1 MIYFCQD
8 FCWGTEINKKGGK
21 LMKKLEIIIR
31 PEKLEDLKDILT
43 VSGVTGMMIS
53 NIMGFGNQMGYTHQ
67 YRGVTY
73 SVNLVSKL
81 RVETVVKDEIVQEI
95 VDKVTETLSSGNVGD
110 GKSLFI
116 QLKKRFVFVLEKRGK
131 RIIKIEGDLL

>member
-1 MIYFCQD
+1 
-8 FCWGTEINKKGGK
+8 
-21 LMKKLEIIIR
+21 
-31 PEKLEDLKDILT
+31 
-43 VSGVTGMMIS
+43 MMIS

-116 QLKKRFVFVLEKRGK
+116 QLKKRFVFVLEKKGK
-131 RIIKIEGDLL
+131 THYKN

>member
-1 MIYFCQD
+1 
-8 FCWGTEINKKGGK
+8 
-21 LMKKLEIIIR
+21 MKKLEIIIR

-53 NIMGFGNQMGYTHQ
+53 NIMGFGNQIVYTHQ

-110 GKSLFI
+110 GKIFI
-116 QLKKRFVFVLEKRGK
+116 YPVEEAIRIRTGEKG
-131 RIIKIEGDLL
+131 ENAL

>member
-1 MIYFCQD
+1 
-8 FCWGTEINKKGGK
+8 
-21 LMKKLEIIIR
+21 MKKLEIIIR

-67 YRGVTY
+67 YRCVTY

-95 VDKVTETLSSGNVGD
+95 IDKVTKTLSSGNVGD
-110 GKSLFI
+110 GKI
-116 QLKKRFVFVLEKRGK
+116 FVYPVEEAI
-131 RIIKIEGDLL
+131 RIRTGETGENAL

>member
-1 MIYFCQD
+1 
-8 FCWGTEINKKGGK
+8 
-21 LMKKLEIIIR
+21 MKKLEIIIR

-81 RVETVVKDEIVQEI
+81 RVETVVQEI

-110 GKSLFI
+110 GKIFI
-116 QLKKRFVFVLEKRGK
+116 YPVEEAIRIRTGEKG
-131 RIIKIEGDLL
+131 ENAL

>member
-1 MIYFCQD
+1 
-8 FCWGTEINKKGGK
+8 
-21 LMKKLEIIIR
+21 MKKLEIIIR

-95 VDKVTETLSSGNVGD
+95 GNVGD
-110 GKSLFI
+110 GKIFI
-116 QLKKRFVFVLEKRGK
+116 YPVEEAIRIRTGEKG
-131 RIIKIEGDLL
+131 ENAL

>member
-1 MIYFCQD
+1 
-8 FCWGTEINKKGGK
+8 
-21 LMKKLEIIIR
+21 MKKLEIIIR

-67 YRGVTY
+67 YRSVTY

-110 GKSLFI
+110 GKIFI
-116 QLKKRFVFVLEKRGK
+116 YPVEEAIRIRTGEKG
-131 RIIKIEGDLL
+131 ENAL

>member
-1 MIYFCQD
+1 
-8 FCWGTEINKKGGK
+8 
-21 LMKKLEIIIR
+21 MKKLEIIIR

-53 NIMGFGNQMGYTHQ
+53 NIMGFGNQMGYTRQ

-95 VDKVTETLSSGNVGD
+95 IDKVTKTLSSGNVGD
-110 GKSLFI
+110 GKI
-116 QLKKRFVFVLEKRGK
+116 FVYPVEEVI
-131 RIIKIEGDLL
+131 RIRTGETGENAL

>member
-1 MIYFCQD
+1 MIYFCQG
-8 FCWGTEINKKGGK
+8 FCWGMEINKKGGK

-53 NIMGFGNQMGYTHQ
+53 NIMGFRNQMGYTHQ

-110 GKSLFI
+110 GKIFI
-116 QLKKRFVFVLEKRGK
+116 YSVEEAIRIRTGEKG
-131 RIIKIEGDLL
+131 ENAL

>member
-1 MIYFCQD
+1 
-8 FCWGTEINKKGGK
+8 
-21 LMKKLEIIIR
+21 MKKLEIIIR

-53 NIMGFGNQMGYTHQ
+53 NIMGFGNQMGYTRQ

-110 GKSLFI
+110 GKI
-116 QLKKRFVFVLEKRGK
+116 FVYPVEEAI
-131 RIIKIEGDLL
+131 RIRTGETGENAL

>member
-1 MIYFCQD
+1 
-8 FCWGTEINKKGGK
+8 
-21 LMKKLEIIIR
+21 MKKLEIIIR

-53 NIMGFGNQMGYTHQ
+53 NIMGFGNQMDYTHQ

-95 VDKVTETLSSGNVGD
+95 IDKVTETLSSGNVGD
-110 GKSLFI
+110 GKI
-116 QLKKRFVFVLEKRGK
+116 FVYPVEEAI
-131 RIIKIEGDLL
+131 RIRTGETGENAL

>member
-1 MIYFCQD
+1 
-8 FCWGTEINKKGGK
+8 
-21 LMKKLEIIIR
+21 MKKLEIIIR

-95 VDKVTETLSSGNVGD
+95 VDKIA
-110 GKSLFI
+110 KFAKA
-116 QLKKRFVFVLEKRGK
+116 KKITKPVLVVPMDIRHMVFVILAEFVRNITVLAHEELVSDYNIKFIGK
-131 RIIKIEGDLL
+131 V

>member
-1 MIYFCQD
+1 
-8 FCWGTEINKKGGK
+8 
-21 LMKKLEIIIR
+21 MKKLEIIIR

-81 RVETVVKDEIVQEI
+81 RVEIVQEI
-95 VDKVTETLSSGNVGD
+95 IDKVTKTLSSGNVGD
-110 GKSLFI
+110 GKI
-116 QLKKRFVFVLEKRGK
+116 FVYPVEEAI
-131 RIIKIEGDLL
+131 RIRTGETGENAL

>member
-1 MIYFCQD
+1 
-8 FCWGTEINKKGGK
+8 
-21 LMKKLEIIIR
+21 MKKLEIIIR

-53 NIMGFGNQMGYTHQ
+53 NIMGFGNQMGYTRQ

-110 GKSLFI
+110 GKIFI
-116 QLKKRFVFVLEKRGK
+116 YPVEEAIRIRTGEKG
-131 RIIKIEGDLL
+131 ENAL

>member
-1 MIYFCQD
+1 
-8 FCWGTEINKKGGK
+8 
-21 LMKKLEIIIR
+21 MKKLEIIIR
-31 PEKLEDLKDILT
+31 PEKLEDLKDVLT

-67 YRGVTY
+67 YRVVTY

-110 GKSLFI
+110 GKIFI
-116 QLKKRFVFVLEKRGK
+116 YSVEEAIRIRTGEKG
-131 RIIKIEGDLL
+131 ENAL

>member
-1 MIYFCQD
+1 
-8 FCWGTEINKKGGK
+8 
-21 LMKKLEIIIR
+21 MKKLEIIIR

-81 RVETVVKDEIVQEI
+81 RVETDEIVQEI

-110 GKSLFI
+110 GKIFI
-116 QLKKRFVFVLEKRGK
+116 YPVEEAIRIRTGEKG
-131 RIIKIEGDLL
+131 GNAL